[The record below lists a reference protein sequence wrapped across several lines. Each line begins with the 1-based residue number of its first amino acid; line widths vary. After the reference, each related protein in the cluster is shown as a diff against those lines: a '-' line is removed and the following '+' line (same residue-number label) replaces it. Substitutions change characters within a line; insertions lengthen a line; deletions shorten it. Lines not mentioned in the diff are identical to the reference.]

1 MLYLYSVFRTKE
13 EQITFVNEL
22 LVSHASI
29 HYNLV
34 LPTNYLQL
42 SLRAMKHL
50 ESVGRCNVLF
60 ELAKGLGTM
69 DLILCFPLQGCQWV
83 YYTIWFVSLLMN
95 LGKM

>member
-1 MLYLYSVFRTKE
+1 MSSFIEQFLLLAKE
-13 EQITFVNEL
+13 EQIALVNEL

-50 ESVGRCNVLF
+50 GSVGRCNILF
-60 ELAKGLGTM
+60 DLAKGLGTM
-69 DLILCFPLQGCQWV
+69 HQNVLDFI
-83 YYTIWFVSLLMN
+83 VSHNKDANGFIALYGLF
-95 LGKM
+95 L